1 MAHFKH
7 IFIITFILLI
17 TRCDILSPD
26 KDKQGIEIT
35 PLHIRTQAALLKINI
50 DHGYQGCRLIIK
62 RDSSVIISDTIYQKD
77 TTILDTDLKS
87 SQNYLYSA
95 EITNNN
101 KPNLYSNSLN
111 ITTMDTTQHPIIEW
125 EIDTLGIPGLSSIR
139 DIKIVSPDN

>member
-7 IFIITFILLI
+7 ILIISFILLI

-50 DHGYQGCRLIIK
+50 DHGYQGSRLIIK

-87 SQNYLYSA
+87 SQN
-95 EITNNN
+95 
-101 KPNLYSNSLN
+101 
-111 ITTMDTTQHPIIEW
+111 
-125 EIDTLGIPGLSSIR
+125 
-139 DIKIVSPDN
+139 